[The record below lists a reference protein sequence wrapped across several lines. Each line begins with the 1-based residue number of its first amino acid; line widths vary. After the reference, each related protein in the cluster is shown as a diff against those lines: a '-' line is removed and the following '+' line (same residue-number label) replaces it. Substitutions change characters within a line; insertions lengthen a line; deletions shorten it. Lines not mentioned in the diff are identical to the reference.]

1 MKHKQSKLR
10 LFIDP
15 ASISTG
21 WALFSDDELI
31 KSGTIA
37 TNKKDNVFDR
47 LNYIY
52 KEYRKLKFE
61 NLTEVHIEQLVR
73 NTHIYTHWSVSV
85 IAMALYVTGRFIA
98 ADVSISSW
106 QKETSWKT
114 TKDPL
119 KAYKGRVSSEDE
131 LAAIGMGVYYTRRF
145 CGLGKKAKRKHAKK
159 KK

>member
-1 MKHKQSKLR
+1 MQKQPKLR

-21 WALFSDDELI
+21 WALFSDDKLVR
-31 KSGTIA
+31 SGTVA
-37 TNKKDNVFDR
+37 TDKKDNVFDR
-47 LNYIY
+47 LNYIF
-52 KEYRKLKFE
+52 KEYKKLKFT
-61 NLTEVHIEQLVR
+61 NVDEVHIEQLVR

-85 IAMALYVTGRFIA
+85 IAMALYATDRAIA

-106 QKETSWKT
+106 QKATSWKT

-131 LAAIGMGVYYTRRF
+131 LAAIGMGTYYTRRF
-145 CGLGKKAKRKHAKK
+145 CGLGKKARRKK
-159 KK
+159 